1 MAFIKFNNRTSPVEA
16 QAKKLNNNRIQ
27 IIGCAVNTS
36 GFLYYQDKE
45 MTRLYGD
52 YSDFTTL
59 YQKLDEGFILSNDGT
74 VYPEPV
80 EPEPQPEP
88 SLREV
93 VEELEEELTNTQL
106 AMTENFEQGI
116 YMQEELTNAQV
127 AITEL
132 YEIILGGI

>member
-1 MAFIKFNNRTSPVEA
+1 MAFIKFNNKTSPVEA
-16 QAKKLNNNRIQ
+16 QAKKLNPHRIE

-45 MTRLYGD
+45 MKRLYGD

-59 YQKLDEGFILSNDGT
+59 YQKLDEGFILSNDGS

-80 EPEPQPEP
+80 EPEPSEP

-93 VEELEEELTNTQL
+93 VEELQEELTNTQL
-106 AMTENFEQGI
+106 AMTENFESGI
-116 YMQEELTNAQV
+116 AMQEELTNAQV

-132 YEIILGGI
+132 YEFILGGM

>member
-1 MAFIKFNNRTSPVEA
+1 MAFIKFKNKKSLVEA
-16 QAKKLNNNRIQ
+16 QAKKLDNHRIE
-27 IIGCAVNTS
+27 ISGCAINTS

-45 MTRLYGD
+45 MKRLYGD

-59 YQKLDEGFILSNDGT
+59 YQEVDEGFILSDNGS

-80 EPEPQPEP
+80 EPEPEP
-88 SLREV
+88 LLRDV
-93 VEELEEELTNTQL
+93 VENMEVELTDMQL

-116 YMQEELTNAQV
+116 VMQEELTNAQV

-132 YEIILGGI
+132 YELILGGM

>member
-1 MAFIKFNNRTSPVEA
+1 MAFIKFNNKKSPVEA
-16 QAKKLNNNRIQ
+16 QAKKLDNHKIE
-27 IIGCAVNTS
+27 ISGCAINTS

-45 MTRLYGD
+45 MERLYGD

-59 YQKLDEGFILSNDGT
+59 YQELDEGYILSDNGS

-80 EPEPQPEP
+80 EPSEP

-93 VEELEEELTNTQL
+93 VEKLEEELTNTQI
-106 AMTENFEQGI
+106 AMTENFESGI
-116 YMQEELTNAQV
+116 AMQEELTNAQV

-132 YEIILGGI
+132 YEFILGGM